1 MMKKTFSVILFL
13 IVLTTTLGG
22 CSRTADVTDS
32 EVAESMNSSDITETN
47 ETEAYTLIPLT
58 PEITELEDG
67 FFAVRYEGDYGFN
80 EFLEQG
86 GASSD
91 SEVAAYLS
99 EHLLSGINLGFLEN
113 IFGCSTI
120 AAKDSEGEAL
130 FGRNFDWN
138 TCEAMVVASISESGY
153 ASISTVNMDFI
164 TQGVGGGAIG
174 MALHLDEVRTLAA
187 LYAPLDGMN
196 EAGLAVS
203 VNMIQ
208 DNAAID
214 QDMGRPDITTTT
226 AVRLLLNQAAT
237 VNEALELLEQYDLH
251 ASMGMMIHFVL
262 SDRTGHSVVVEY
274 IDNEMVVTDAPVVT
288 NFYLSEGEKYGIG
301 TAQSH
306 ERYDILMN
314 RLDESESMSVSNMR
328 DALDSVSKDN
338 FEEFAST
345 EWSAIF
351 NLDTGVAHYWHR
363 ENYENQY
370 TFAIRE
376 D

>member
-1 MMKKTFSVILFL
+1 MMKRTFAAILSL
-13 IVLTTTLGG
+13 AVLMTALGG
-22 CSRTADVTDS
+22 CGWTSDATDTT
-32 EVAESMNSSDITETN
+32 VAEDTNDSDITETD
-47 ETEAYTLIPLT
+47 ETAAYTLVPLT
-58 PEITELEDG
+58 SEITELEDG
-67 FFAVRYEGDYGFN
+67 FFAVRYEGDYGFD
-80 EFLEQG
+80 EFIEQG

-91 SEVAAYLS
+91 SEVVAYLS
-99 EHLLSGINLGFLEN
+99 EHLLSGLDLGFLGD

-120 AAKDSEGEAL
+120 AATGSEGEAL

-138 TCEAMVVASISESGY
+138 TCEAMVVASVPENGY

-164 TQGVGGGAIG
+164 TQSAGGAVG
-174 MALHLDEVRTLAA
+174 MALRLDEVRTLAA

-208 DNAAID
+208 DSANIN
-214 QDMGRPDITTTT
+214 QDTEKPDITTTT
-226 AVRLLLNQAAT
+226 SVRLLLNQAAT
-237 VNEALELLEQYDLH
+237 VDEALALLEQYDLH
-251 ASMGMMIHFVL
+251 ASMNMMIHFAL
-262 SDRTGHSVVVEY
+262 ADKTGRSVVVEY
-274 IDNEMVVTDAPVVT
+274 IDNEMVVTDTPVVT
-288 NFYLSEGEKYGIG
+288 NFYLAEGDKYGIG

-306 ERYDILMN
+306 ERYEILMDS
-314 RLDESESMSVSNMR
+314 LSSHDCYTIPEMR

-345 EWSAIF
+345 EWSVVF

>member
-1 MMKKTFSVILFL
+1 MMKKTFAVILSL
-13 IVLTTTLGG
+13 TVLMTALSG
-22 CSRTADVTDS
+22 CGRTSDTIDS
-32 EVAESMNSSDITETN
+32 EVVESTNDNDKAEMN
-47 ETEAYTLIPLT
+47 ETEDYTSIPLT
-58 PEITELEDG
+58 SEIKELEEG
-67 FFAVRYEGDYGFN
+67 FFAVRYEGDYGFD
-80 EFLEQG
+80 EFIKQG

-91 SEVAAYLS
+91 SEVVAYLS
-99 EHLLSGINLGFLEN
+99 EHLLSGLDLGFLGDV
-113 IFGCSTI
+113 FGCSTI
-120 AAKDSEGEAL
+120 AATGFEGEAL

-138 TCEAMVVASISESGY
+138 TCEAMVVASVPENGY

-164 TQGVGGGAIG
+164 TQGAGGGVG
-174 MALHLDEVRTLAA
+174 MALRLDEVRTLAA

-208 DNAAID
+208 DSASIN
-214 QDMGRPDITTTT
+214 QDTEKPDITTTT

-237 VNEALELLEQYDLH
+237 VDEALTLLEQYDLH
-251 ASMGMMIHFVL
+251 ASMNMMIHFAL
-262 SDRTGHSVVVEY
+262 ADKTGRSVVVEY
-274 IDNEMVVTDAPVVT
+274 IDNEMVVTDTPVVT
-288 NFYLSEGEKYGIG
+288 NFYLAEGDKYGIG
-301 TAQSH
+301 TSQSH
-306 ERYDILMN
+306 ERYEILMDS
-314 RLDESESMSVSNMR
+314 LSSHDSYTIPEMR

-345 EWSAIF
+345 EWSAVF

>member
-1 MMKKTFSVILFL
+1 MMKKTFAAILSL
-13 IVLTTTLGG
+13 AVLMTVLSG
-22 CSRTADVTDS
+22 CGRTSDATDTA
-32 EVAESMNSSDITETN
+32 VAESTNDSDITETD
-47 ETEAYTLIPLT
+47 ETAAYTPISLT
-58 PEITELEDG
+58 SEITELKDG
-67 FFAVRYEGDYGFN
+67 FFAVRYEGDYGFD
-80 EFLEQG
+80 EFLTQG

-91 SEVAAYLS
+91 SEVVAYLS
-99 EHLLSGINLGFLEN
+99 EHLLSGFDLRFLGDV
-113 IFGCSTI
+113 FGCSTI
-120 AAKDSEGEAL
+120 AASGSEGEAL

-138 TCEAMVVASISESGY
+138 TCEAMVVASIPENGY

-164 TQGVGGGAIG
+164 TQGAGGDVG
-174 MALHLDEVRTLAA
+174 MALRLDEVRTLAA

-208 DNAAID
+208 DSASIN
-214 QDMGRPDITTTT
+214 QDTEKPDITTTT

-237 VNEALELLEQYDLH
+237 VDEALVLLEQYDLH
-251 ASMGMMIHFVL
+251 ASMNMMIHFAL
-262 SDRTGHSVVVEY
+262 ADKTGRSVVVEY
-274 IDNEMVVTDAPVVT
+274 INNEMVVTETPVVT
-288 NFYLSEGEKYGIG
+288 NFYLAKGDKYGIG
-301 TAQSH
+301 TSQSH
-306 ERYDILMN
+306 ERYEILTDS
-314 RLDESESMSVSNMR
+314 LSNHDSYTIPEMR

-345 EWSAIF
+345 EWSAVF

-376 D
+376 G

>member
-1 MMKKTFSVILFL
+1 MMKKTFAMILSL
-13 IVLTTTLGG
+13 AVLMTVLNG
-22 CSRTADVTDS
+22 CSRTSDATGS
-32 EVAESMNSSDITETN
+32 EVAKNMEGSDITQTN
-47 ETEAYTLIPLT
+47 KMENCTLIPLT
-58 PEITELEDG
+58 SEIMELEDG
-67 FFAVRYEGDYGFN
+67 FFAVRYEGDYGFD
-80 EFLEQG
+80 EFLTQG

-91 SEVAAYLS
+91 SEVVAYLS
-99 EHLLSGINLGFLEN
+99 EHLLSGFDLRFLGDV
-113 IFGCSTI
+113 FGCSTV
-120 AAKDSEGEAL
+120 AAISPDGEAL

-138 TCEAMVVASISESGY
+138 TCEAMVVASVPENGY

-164 TQGVGGGAIG
+164 SQGAGGAVG

-208 DNAAID
+208 DGETIE
-214 QDMGRPDITTTT
+214 QDTENPDITTTT

-237 VNEALELLEQYDLH
+237 VDEALELLKQYDLH
-251 ASMGMMIHFVL
+251 ASMGMMIHFAL
-262 SDRTGHSVVVEY
+262 SDRTGHSVAVEY
-274 IDNEMVVTDAPVVT
+274 IDNEMVVTDTPVVT

-306 ERYDILMN
+306 ERYEILMN
-314 RLDESESMSVSNMR
+314 RLDESETMNILDMR

-345 EWSAIF
+345 EWSTVF

-376 D
+376 R

>member
-1 MMKKTFSVILFL
+1 MMKRTFAAILSL
-13 IVLTTTLGG
+13 AVLMMALSGCGRTSNATDTT
-22 CSRTADVTDS
+22 
-32 EVAESMNSSDITETN
+32 VAEDTNDSDITETD
-47 ETEAYTLIPLT
+47 ETVAYTLIPLT
-58 PEITELEDG
+58 SEITELEDG
-67 FFAVRYEGDYGFN
+67 FYAVRYEGDYGFD
-80 EFLEQG
+80 EFIEQG

-91 SEVAAYLS
+91 SEVVAYLS
-99 EHLLSGINLGFLEN
+99 EQLLSGLDLGFLGD

-120 AAKDSEGEAL
+120 AATGSEGEAL

-138 TCEAMVVASISESGY
+138 TCEAMVVASVPENGY

-164 TQGVGGGAIG
+164 TQGAGGAVG
-174 MALHLDEVRTLAA
+174 TALRLDEVRTLAA

-208 DNAAID
+208 DGETIEQNTEKS
-214 QDMGRPDITTTT
+214 DITTTT

-237 VNEALELLEQYDLH
+237 VDEALALLEQYDLH
-251 ASMGMMIHFVL
+251 ASMNMMIHFAL
-262 SDRTGHSVVVEY
+262 ADKTGCNVVVEY
-274 IDNEMVVTDAPVVT
+274 IDNEMVVTDTPVVT
-288 NFYLSEGEKYGIG
+288 NFYLAEGDKYGIG
-301 TAQSH
+301 TSQSH
-306 ERYDILMN
+306 ERYEILMDS
-314 RLDESESMSVSNMR
+314 LSSHDSYTIPEMR
-328 DALDSVSKDN
+328 DTLDSVSKDN

-345 EWSAIF
+345 EWSAVF

>member
-1 MMKKTFSVILFL
+1 MMKKTVAVILSVVML
-13 IVLTTTLGG
+13 AAVLGG
-22 CSRTADVTDS
+22 CGQSRNTTDS
-32 EVAESMNSSDITETN
+32 NTAQSTDENSMAETN
-47 ETEAYTLIPLT
+47 AAEEYALIPLT
-58 PEITELEDG
+58 SEITELEDG
-67 FFAVRYEGDYGFN
+67 FFAVRYEGDDGFE
-80 EFLEQG
+80 EFLAQG

-91 SEVAAYLS
+91 SEVVAYLS
-99 EHLLSGINLGFLEN
+99 GHLLSGLDLGFLGD

-120 AAKDSEGEAL
+120 AAVSPEGEAL

-138 TCEAMVVASISESGY
+138 TCETMVVASVPENGY

-164 TQGVGGGAIG
+164 TQSAGGVVSA
-174 MALHLDEVRTLAA
+174 ALRMDEVRTLAA

-208 DNAAID
+208 DSVTIE
-214 QDMGRPDITTTT
+214 QDTGKPNITTTT
-226 AVRLLLNQAAT
+226 AVRLLLNQAT
-237 VNEALELLEQYDLH
+237 DVDEALELLSQYDLH
-251 ASMGMMIHFVL
+251 ASMGMMIHFAL

-274 IDNEMVVTDAPVVT
+274 IDNEVTVTETPVVT
-288 NFYLSEGEKYGIG
+288 NFYLAEGEKYGIG
-301 TAQSH
+301 TEQSH
-306 ERYDILMN
+306 ERYEILTE
-314 RLDESESMSVSNMR
+314 RLADSEFLNITDMR

-345 EWSAIF
+345 EWSAVF
-351 NLDTGVAHYWHR
+351 NLDTGIAHYWHR

-376 D
+376 G

>member
-1 MMKKTFSVILFL
+1 MMKRTFAVILS
-13 IVLTTTLGG
+13 LTALMTAFSG
-22 CSRTADVTDS
+22 CSKTPDMKDS
-32 EVAESMNSSDITETN
+32 EVAESMDSNDITESN
-47 ETEAYTLIPLT
+47 ETEDYTLVPLT
-58 PEITELEDG
+58 SEITELEEG
-67 FFAVRYEGDYGFN
+67 FFAVRYEGDYGFD
-80 EFLEQG
+80 EFLTQG

-91 SEVAAYLS
+91 SEVVAYLS
-99 EHLLSGINLGFLEN
+99 EHLLSGLRLGFSGN

-120 AAKDSEGEAL
+120 AAVSPKGEAL

-138 TCEAMVVASISESGY
+138 TCEAMVVASVPENGY

-164 TQGVGGGAIG
+164 TQGAGEAVG
-174 MALHLDEVRTLAA
+174 MAMRMDEVRTLAA

-208 DNAAID
+208 DSETIEQNTEK
-214 QDMGRPDITTTT
+214 PDITTTT

-237 VNEALELLEQYDLH
+237 VDEALELLEQYDLH
-251 ASMGMMIHFVL
+251 ASMGMVIHFAL

-274 IDNEMVVTDAPVVT
+274 IDNEMVVTDTPVVT

-306 ERYDILMN
+306 ERYEILMN
-314 RLDESESMSVSNMR
+314 RLDESETMRILDMR
-328 DALDSVSKDN
+328 DTLDSVSKDN

-345 EWSAIF
+345 EWSVVF
-351 NLDTGVAHYWHR
+351 NLNTGTAHYWHR
-363 ENYENQY
+363 ENYETQY
-370 TFAIRE
+370 TFTIRE
-376 D
+376 N